1 MTILFSQ
8 SKKRRPF
15 VFLPWRNR
23 MPSDDVATR
32 VVYHMSL
39 ARIISDL
46 PSAEREGAS
55 RGASGSFEE
64 FRGAPSGFE

>member
-1 MTILFSQ
+1 
-8 SKKRRPF
+8 
-15 VFLPWRNR
+15 

-46 PSAEREGAS
+46 PSAERGGAS